1 MPSVIALNVVMLS
14 VVGLLYA
21 LVDNGAYAC
30 SGKLD
35 QGTLIE
41 GEGSIQLTSLYK
53 LCLDQLIFKWEIA
66 YICVTKQATL
76 MRRSAVLPL
85 PLQLMFPGLT

>member
-1 MPSVIALNVVMLS
+1 MPSVIILHVVMLS

-21 LVDNGAYAC
+21 LVDNGAYAR

-53 LCLDQLIFKWEIA
+53 L
-66 YICVTKQATL
+66 V
-76 MRRSAVLPL
+76 
-85 PLQLMFPGLT
+85 